1 MRIVDREAFL
11 AMPAGTVFS
20 KYEPCIFGNLEIKG
34 ESNANAQGVLID
46 FWSQDLVGAL
56 QADTTEEFEEAC
68 DHAAAGE
75 SIQMDLESQGR
86 DGLYDRDQ
94 LFAVWE
100 PDDVRALIMRLQRA
114 LIEAQP

>member
-1 MRIVDREAFL
+1 MRIVNRQAFL

-20 KYEPCIFGNLEIKG
+20 KYEPCMFGNLEIKG
-34 ESNANAQGVLID
+34 ESNANAHGVLTD
-46 FWSQDLVGAL
+46 FWSQDLAGAL
-56 QADTTEEFEEAC
+56 QADSTEEFEEAC
-68 DHAAAGE
+68 DRAAAGE
-75 SIQMDLESQGR
+75 SIQLDLESQGR

-100 PDDVRALIMRLQRA
+100 PDDVRALIQRLQRA